1 MITQWV
7 RFRVFFLWGSDYQTL
22 IWTLSWPRSQLS
34 HHCVLK
40 DSEITKMA
48 PQKCI
53 VLAIYI
59 YAYRKGW
66 KCCLVPVVNGL
77 TMNTFWILWSSY
89 WDGNMKNVIPV
100 SYRKWLWIFSWSLY
114 VNIHYFGLKQVG
126 FWEFWLYC
134 SQGLVTNIL
143 QMSFYI

>member
-7 RFRVFFLWGSDYQTL
+7 RLRVFFLWGSDYQTL

-34 HHCVLK
+34 YDCVMYYLK
-40 DSEITKMA
+40 RRWNYKNDSEKRVFSVIYPCLPKML
-48 PQKCI
+48 I
-53 VLAIYI
+53 LA
-59 YAYRKGW
+59 
-66 KCCLVPVVNGL
+66 VNRL
-77 TMNTFWILWSSY
+77 TMNTFWILWNSY

-100 SYRKWLWIFSWSLY
+100 SYRKWIWIFSWSLY

>member
-7 RFRVFFLWGSDYQTL
+7 RLRVFFLWGSDYQTL

-34 HHCVLK
+34 YDCVMYYLK
-40 DSEITKMA
+40 IRWNYKNGSEKRVFSVIYPCLPKML
-48 PQKCI
+48 I
-53 VLAIYI
+53 LA
-59 YAYRKGW
+59 
-66 KCCLVPVVNGL
+66 VNRL
-77 TMNTFWILWSSY
+77 TMNTFWILWNSY

-100 SYRKWLWIFSWSLY
+100 SYRKWIWIFSWSLY
-114 VNIHYFGLKQVG
+114 VNTHYFGLKQVG